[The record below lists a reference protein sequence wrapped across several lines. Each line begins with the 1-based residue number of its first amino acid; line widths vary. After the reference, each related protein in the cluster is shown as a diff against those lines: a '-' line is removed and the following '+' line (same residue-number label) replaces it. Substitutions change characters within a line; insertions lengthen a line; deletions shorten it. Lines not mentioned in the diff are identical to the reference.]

1 MLISGHL
8 IMQEIG
14 KFDQKTNVISS
25 SMKTCM
31 AFLLVLIE
39 SMQFMNSVFKKKL
52 LKDLKTFAENN

>member
-1 MLISGHL
+1 
-8 IMQEIG
+8 MQEIG

-52 LKDLKTFAENN
+52 LKILKTFAENN